1 MTSEHR
7 GAVRGANEG
16 GKYTVICVCM
26 DFFRE
31 FKGANLLRWYAE
43 KQKNSKINAN
53 LANLTLAVFHFS
65 GD

>member
-26 DFFRE
+26 GFFRE
-31 FKGANLLRWYAE
+31 FKGANLLRWYAD
-43 KQKNSKINAN
+43 KQKCENEKYGQKI
-53 LANLTLAVFHFS
+53 LKLKLTWLT
-65 GD
+65 